1 MTTYDNPSR
10 VGAEAIDWNDEVAK
24 IRELRAN
31 RTKVGPGSRPAVL
44 VVDFQKAFV
53 EHEKCGPSAA
63 VALSNT
69 SVLLDAARAAGVPV
83 IYLVMILDS
92 LEDRMLAQRVR
103 SSLTERCERGN
114 PWTEVASAVPV
125 QPGDHVVEKTVATGF
140 YRTRLD
146 DLLRE
151 LGVDETIVVG
161 TSTSGCVRAT
171 VMDAAYRS
179 YHVSVV
185 EECVDDF
192 RTLSGEVS
200 LWDMQDRFG
209 DVVSLDATLERF
221 AAHRDTSG
229 AGAGPSPVTAGPEG
243 ARS

>member
-1 MTTYDNPSR
+1 MTTFENPSR
-10 VGAEAIDWNDEVAK
+10 VGTDDIDWNAEVAR
-24 IRELRAN
+24 IRRLRAE
-31 RTKVGPGSRPAVL
+31 RTRVGPGTTPAVL

-53 EHEKCGPSAA
+53 EHEACGPSAG
-63 VALSNT
+63 VALRNSA
-69 SVLLDAARAAGVPV
+69 VLLDAARAAGVPV
-83 IYLVMILDS
+83 VYLVMVLDS

-125 QPGDHVVEKTVATGF
+125 HPGDHVVEKTVATGF

-146 DLLRE
+146 QLLTE
-151 LGVDETIVVG
+151 IEVDETIVIG

-209 DVVSLDATLERF
+209 DVVSLADTLDRF
-221 AAHRDTSG
+221 AALAAARGRTA
-229 AGAGPSPVTAGPEG
+229 AGAAEV
-243 ARS
+243 ARA

>member
-1 MTTYDNPSR
+1 MTETRWD
-10 VGAEAIDWNDEVAK
+10 DEIAT
-24 IRELRAN
+24 IRRLRAE
-31 RTKVGPGSRPAVL
+31 RTKVGHGERPAV
-44 VVDFQKAFV
+44 VIVDFQKAFV
-53 EHEKCGPSAA
+53 AHEKSGPSAA
-63 VALSNT
+63 AALSNT
-69 SVLLDAARAAGVPV
+69 AVLLDAARAAGVPV

-114 PWTEVASAVPV
+114 PWTEISDVVAV

-140 YRTRLD
+140 YKTRLD
-146 DLLRE
+146 DLLTE
-151 LGVDETIVVG
+151 LDTDEVVVVG

-179 YHVSVV
+179 YRVSVV

-192 RTLSGEVS
+192 RTVSGEVS

-209 DVVSLDATLERF
+209 DVRSLEHMLGHF
-221 AAHRDTSG
+221 AALGRRREM
-229 AGAGPSPVTAGPEG
+229 AAPA
-243 ARS
+243 

>member
-1 MTTYDNPSR
+1 MTATFRSPIR
-10 VGAEAIDWNDEVAK
+10 MGAEGLDWSEEVDR
-24 IRELRAN
+24 IRRMRAE
-31 RTKVGPGSRPAVL
+31 RTRIGPGERPAVL
-44 VVDFQKAFV
+44 IVDFQKAFV
-53 EHEKCGPSAA
+53 EHDKCGPSAA
-63 VALSNT
+63 LALTNT
-69 SVLLDAARAAGVPV
+69 AVLLDAARAAGVPV

-92 LEDRMLAQRVR
+92 LDDRMIAQRVR

-146 DLLRE
+146 DLLAE
-151 LGVDETIVVG
+151 LGTDEVVVVG

-179 YHVSVV
+179 LRVSVV

-200 LWDMQDRFG
+200 LWDMQDRFA
-209 DVVSLDATLERF
+209 DVVGLQETLDRF
-221 AAHRDTSG
+221 AGIAADRQG
-229 AGAGPSPVTAGPEG
+229 AVGA
-243 ARS
+243 

>member
-1 MTTYDNPSR
+1 MNVFENPSR
-10 VGAEAIDWNDEVAK
+10 VGTDGIDWNDEVAK

-31 RTKVGPGSRPAVL
+31 RTRVGAGSTPAV
-44 VVDFQKAFV
+44 VIVDFQKAFV

-63 VALSNT
+63 VALANT
-69 SVLLDAARAAGVPV
+69 AVLLDAARASGVPV

-92 LEDRMLAQRVR
+92 LDDRMLAQRVR
-103 SSLTERCERGN
+103 SSLTERCQRGN

-140 YRTRLD
+140 YNTRLD
-146 DLLRE
+146 ELLQE
-151 LGVDETIVVG
+151 LGVDETIVIG

-171 VMDAAYRS
+171 VMDAAYRN
-179 YHVSVV
+179 YRVSVV

-209 DVVSLDATLERF
+209 DVVSLQETLERF
-221 AAHRDTSG
+221 ASLRDSRRPTET
-229 AGAGPSPVTAGPEG
+229 AGSVTA
-243 ARS
+243 

>member
-1 MTTYDNPSR
+1 MSTIFENPSR
-10 VGAEAIDWNDEVAK
+10 VGTEHIDWNAQIAR
-24 IRELRAN
+24 IRELRAS
-31 RTKVGPGSRPAVL
+31 RTKVGPGATPAVL

-53 EHEKCGPSAA
+53 EHEGCGPSAG
-63 VALSNT
+63 VALANSA
-69 SVLLDAARAAGVPV
+69 VLLDAARSAGVPV
-83 IYLVMILDS
+83 IYLVMVLDS
-92 LEDRMLAQRVR
+92 LDDRMLAQRVR

-125 QPGDHVVEKTVATGF
+125 QPGDHIVEKTVATGF

-146 DLLRE
+146 ELLQE
-151 LGVDETIVVG
+151 LEIDETIVIG

-179 YHVSVV
+179 YHVSIV

-209 DVVSLDATLERF
+209 DVVSIGETLARFDALRSERGRE
-221 AAHRDTSG
+221 APA
-229 AGAGPSPVTAGPEG
+229 PVAP
-243 ARS
+243 